1 MLLLDPLTYVLS
13 IDLNCDVGEG
23 CGNDAELMKLV
34 SSANIACG
42 YHAGDRDTMLRTV
55 DLAIE
60 NGVAIGAHPGY
71 PDRENFGRTAMD
83 MPPAD
88 VQKIVLDQISALAEI
103 ARAAG
108 GKLSHVK
115 PHGALYNQSAR
126 DPKLAEAIA
135 AAVNSFDDQLTL
147 FGLSGSCSISEAE
160 RTGLRTA
167 SEVFADR
174 TYQTDGSLTPRS
186 EANALIHD
194 RERASTQV
202 LDMIKY
208 GRVRSVDA
216 IMIPIVAET
225 ICIHGDGETAV
236 EVARS
241 IAGALARN
249 QITIRPINGGTSK

>member
-1 MLLLDPLTYVLS
+1 MLS

-23 CGNDAELMKLV
+23 CGNDAELLKLV

-42 YHAGDRDTMLRTV
+42 YHAGDAETMKRTV
-55 DLAIE
+55 HLAIE
-60 NGVAIGAHPGY
+60 NGVSIGAHPGY
-71 PDRENFGRTAMD
+71 PDRKNFGRLAMELSL
-83 MPPAD
+83 AE
-88 VQKIVLDQISALAEI
+88 VEKIVIEQLAALAEI
-103 ARAAG
+103 AKTSG

-126 DPKLAEAIA
+126 DPELAKTIA
-135 AAVNSFDDQLTL
+135 AAVRSYDPDLTL
-147 FGLSGSCSISEAE
+147 FGLSGSSSIAEAE
-160 RTGLRTA
+160 KIGLQTA

-186 EANALIHD
+186 DPNALIHD
-194 RERASTQV
+194 RERASVQV

-225 ICIHGDGETAV
+225 VCIHGDGENAV

-241 IAGALARN
+241 ISAALVRNNIAIRSINAR
-249 QITIRPINGGTSK
+249 T